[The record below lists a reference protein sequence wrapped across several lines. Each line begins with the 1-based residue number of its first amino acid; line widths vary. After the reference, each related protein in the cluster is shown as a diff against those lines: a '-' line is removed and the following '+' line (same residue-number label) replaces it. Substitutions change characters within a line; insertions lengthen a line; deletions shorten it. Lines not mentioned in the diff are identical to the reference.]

1 MSNSFMSPLPTFTLE
16 SLVTSGQWNAAQTN
30 ARKKAGAKTSSLKK
44 AQHDTAPSGKNP
56 KPTL

>member
-16 SLVTSGQWNAAQTN
+16 SLVTSGRWNAAQTN
-30 ARKKAGAKTSSLKK
+30 ARKKAGVKTSSMKK
-44 AQHDTAPSGKNP
+44 GQQEPTPSGKNP

>member
-16 SLVTSGQWNAAQTN
+16 SLVTSGQWNAAQTT

-44 AQHDTAPSGKNP
+44 AQQDTVPSGKNP